1 MINII
6 KEEIT
11 VKDSDWMKRW
21 KEKICEVIR
30 KPIQPFIF
38 TVTTMVG
45 MKGEM
50 KMLLKSHR

>member
-1 MINII
+1 MT
-6 KEEIT
+6 E
-11 VKDSDWMKRW
+11 W
-21 KEKICEVIR
+21 KGEKKKKVIR